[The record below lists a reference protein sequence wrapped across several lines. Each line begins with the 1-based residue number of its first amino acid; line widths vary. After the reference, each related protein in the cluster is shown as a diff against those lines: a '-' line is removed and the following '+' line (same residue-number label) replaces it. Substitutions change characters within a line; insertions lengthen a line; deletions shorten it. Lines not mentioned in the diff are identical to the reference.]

1 MIEPQSKCFSYK
13 KKSLSLSEIKVDR
26 IIADER
32 VSWNRTTFM
41 SNTAPETQ
49 PKIEKNFAVIFHLIK
64 RFSRKAVVWNDFSL
78 PPAYPPGKLTMT
90 LS

>member
-1 MIEPQSKCFSYK
+1 MDQRISMFFVQVIWDKQRHRVTINHSGPIDDWTTIKMFLIQ

-26 IIADER
+26 IIVDER

-49 PKIEKNFAVIFHLIK
+49 PKIEKNFAVIFH
-64 RFSRKAVVWNDFSL
+64 
-78 PPAYPPGKLTMT
+78 
-90 LS
+90 